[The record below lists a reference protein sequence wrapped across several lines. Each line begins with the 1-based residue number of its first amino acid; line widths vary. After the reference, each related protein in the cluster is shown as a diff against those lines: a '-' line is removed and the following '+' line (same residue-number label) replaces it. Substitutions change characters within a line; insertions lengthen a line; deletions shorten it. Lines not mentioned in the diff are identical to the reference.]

1 MAIYYNKTKVSTS
14 SGIREK
20 ENSLG
25 KKLLDGSIEDGEVID
40 LRNSGITQLRP
51 YAFYGLSDPSD
62 SSAKVA
68 QVLLPSSMT
77 DLPTRCF
84 GGTSHITLS
93 PLCYPQIKKVGSEC
107 FSSNSAISGEV
118 SFPSCTEFAGSNN
131 FSWTNILS
139 ASFPLL
145 KKIPLYG
152 FYWCKK
158 MSSASF
164 PLATASPGFCFC
176 GCGSLTSVSLPSVE
190 SMGNYCFQQCTSL
203 TSIAL
208 PSLTTAN
215 SYAFTKSSLAKI
227 DISSPCTFYS
237 YAFSEDSALTSLILR
252 SSSSLCTLAGVNAF
266 NSTPVAND
274 TTADTVGYIYVPSN
288 LIDSYKTADNWSTF
302 ADHFRA
308 IEDYP
313 EICGE

>member
-25 KKLLDGSIEDGEVID
+25 KKLLEGDIEDGEVID

-51 YAFYGLSDPSD
+51 YAFYHFSNPSD

-68 QVLLPSSMT
+68 RLLLPSSIT
-77 DLPTRCF
+77 DLPAGCF

-93 PLCYPQIKKVGSEC
+93 PLSYPQIKKIGSSC
-107 FSSNSAISGEV
+107 FSNNSAISGEV
-118 SFPSCTEFAGSNN
+118 SFPSCTELAGSSN
-131 FSWTNILS
+131 FWGAKILS

-145 KKIPLYG
+145 EKIPTYG
-152 FYWCKK
+152 FYWCNK

-164 PLATASPGFCFC
+164 PLASASLGSCFYEC
-176 GCGSLTSVSLPSVE
+176 TSLTSVSLPSVE
-190 SMGNYCFQQCTSL
+190 TLGGYCFYGCTSL

-208 PSLTTAN
+208 PSLTWAN
-215 SYAFTKSSLAKI
+215 QYAFAKSGLAKV
-227 DISSPCTFYS
+227 DISSHCTFYS

-252 SSSSLCTLAGVNAF
+252 SSSSLCALANVNAF

>member
-20 ENSLG
+20 ESSLG
-25 KKLLDGSIEDGEVID
+25 KKLLEGDIEDGEVID
-40 LRNSGITQLRP
+40 LKDFGVTQLRP
-51 YAFYGLSDPSD
+51 YAFYGFSNPFD

-68 QVLLPSSMT
+68 QVLLPSSIT
-77 DLPTRCF
+77 DLPVGCF
-84 GGTSHITLS
+84 GNTSHITLS
-93 PLCYPQIKKVGSEC
+93 PLSYPQIKKVNASCCSG
-107 FSSNSAISGEV
+107 NSAISGKV
-118 SFPSCTEFAGSNN
+118 SFPSCTELVGTGN
-131 FSWTNILS
+131 FWGTKILS

-145 KKIPLYG
+145 KKIPPYG
-152 FYWCKK
+152 FYWCNK

-164 PLATASPGFCFC
+164 PLASTSTGLCFC
-176 GCGSLTSVSLPSVE
+176 GCSSLTSVSLPSVE

-208 PSLTTAN
+208 PSLTAAN
-215 SYAFTKSSLAKI
+215 SYAFAKSSLAKI
-227 DISSPCTFYS
+227 DISSLCTLYS
-237 YAFSEDSALTSLILR
+237 CAFQEDSALTSLILR
-252 SSSSLCTLAGVNAF
+252 SSSSLCTLANVNAF